1 MAKSNALEAPNWSQ
15 IQRML
20 LRQARKICQSNFKPD
35 VIVGVCRGGWVPARF
50 LSDLL
55 CNSNLA
61 NIKVE
66 CYRNIE
72 ETAKA
77 PELMQHISA
86 DVRDK
91 AVLVVD
97 EVADSGRT
105 LRIVVAHLNAQ
116 GANEVQTATLYY
128 KPHSVFKPNYYEIET
143 DRWVVFPWDVKETL
157 RAIYDSHKADSVE
170 IEKEAAKLAKGGVPK
185 RLITRFLKEFKEARH
200 C

>member
-1 MAKSNALEAPNWSQ
+1 
-15 IQRML
+15 ML

-77 PELMQHISA
+77 PELMQNISA

-105 LRIVVAHLNAQ
+105 LRIVVAHLKAK
-116 GANEVQTATLYY
+116 AAREVQTATLYY
-128 KPHSVFKPNYYEIET
+128 KSHSIFKPDYYERET
-143 DRWVVFPWDVKETL
+143 GCWVIFPWEVKETL
-157 RAIYDSHKADSVE
+157 GAIYDSHKANPVE
-170 IEKEAAKLAKGGVPK
+170 IEKEAAKLAKLGVPK
-185 RLITRFLKEFKEARH
+185 RLIKRFLKEFQEDKP